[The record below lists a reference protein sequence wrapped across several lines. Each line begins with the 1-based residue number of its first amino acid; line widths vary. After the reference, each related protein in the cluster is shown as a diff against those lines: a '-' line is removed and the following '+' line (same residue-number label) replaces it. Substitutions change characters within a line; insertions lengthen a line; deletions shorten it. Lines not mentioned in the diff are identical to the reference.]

1 MTDMNDSAS
10 KSVGLSRIQTA
21 VFKDPEILGGGLLLT
36 AVLII
41 GLITASDYG
50 LTTDEFIFDAYG
62 PKALAWYSSWFTNRS
77 LFEYGDTYL
86 YGPWFQILVA
96 VAQSTHSAKPFV
108 VRHALSFVVGLSG
121 IAALLPLGRLAVGP
135 WTGFAAVVLC
145 LTTGNLYGHLFFT
158 PNDIPF
164 LAAMTWATLAIVVM
178 SKSAIPTWPAT
189 LAAGLSTG
197 LAISTRFGGILSQ
210 LYLIG
215 AMVMCALSLFSVS
228 DRRKGCFVAISV
240 RTLTAL
246 IIGWLTAIALWPWL
260 QAPNPIFRFLEVYNY
275 FIRSYVQ
282 FEFEAWGQKV
292 TSGALPWHYV
302 PGQLLAR
309 LPEGFVA
316 LLIIAAIFGA
326 VAFGRFFRE
335 CGARIKQDG
344 LSGIMTSVSE
354 LARWR
359 GLLIVAVAALAP
371 PIFVVV
377 RGSVVFDG
385 LRHLIFILPMLAL
398 LAAWALLQMAPLL
411 LRMPTYAAGLV
422 ALHLITTVSIMVYL
436 HPLEYIAVNA
446 FAGGPVGAYGRFDLD
461 YWSAAATEA
470 VRRLEERLARH
481 PPVEFAMRQPRV
493 MVCIGFRESM
503 VEPIFSQPWIVTTE
517 PTEAD
522 FVIVTERSKC
532 ARNVRGIIIDRV
544 ERFGRIFAATIEMP
558 RRESRAGQ
566 PLE

>member
-21 VFKDPEILGGGLLLT
+21 VFKDAEMLGGGLLLT

-77 LFEYGDTYL
+77 LFEYRDTYL
-86 YGPWFQILVA
+86 YGP
-96 VAQSTHSAKPFV
+96 
-108 VRHALSFVVGLSG
+108 ALG
-121 IAALLPLGRLAVGP
+121 
-135 WTGFAAVVLC
+135 
-145 LTTGNLYGHLFFT
+145 
-158 PNDIPF
+158 
-164 LAAMTWATLAIVVM
+164 
-178 SKSAIPTWPAT
+178 
-189 LAAGLSTG
+189 
-197 LAISTRFGGILSQ
+197 
-210 LYLIG
+210 
-215 AMVMCALSLFSVS
+215 
-228 DRRKGCFVAISV
+228 
-240 RTLTAL
+240 
-246 IIGWLTAIALWPWL
+246 
-260 QAPNPIFRFLEVYNY
+260 
-275 FIRSYVQ
+275 
-282 FEFEAWGQKV
+282 
-292 TSGALPWHYV
+292 
-302 PGQLLAR
+302 
-309 LPEGFVA
+309 
-316 LLIIAAIFGA
+316 
-326 VAFGRFFRE
+326 
-335 CGARIKQDG
+335 
-344 LSGIMTSVSE
+344 
-354 LARWR
+354 
-359 GLLIVAVAALAP
+359 P
-371 PIFVVV
+371 PIFVVA

-532 ARNVRGIIIDRV
+532 ARNVQGIIIDRV

-558 RRESRAGQ
+558 RHESRAGQ